1 MATYKKRG
9 YKKSKDTNISR
20 VSQESLVAKGL
31 EGADDIAIK
40 SEKFLEKHQNKIYTA
55 ILIIA
60 LLVVG
65 YYFYHQRV
73 VIPKRMEAANEMN
86 TAQQL
91 FEKAMTETDPAQQK
105 QLLEQALNGAGGKY
119 GFLDIEE
126 EYGST
131 PSGKLAHYYAGVS
144 YYYLGEFDKAIEE
157 LSRYKAKDEILRPM
171 ALGLIGESFLQL
183 NQPEDALEYFE
194 KAANVTKNE
203 FTTPFYW
210 MKAGKTAL
218 YIYKNKGDK
227 SYLDKAKKY
236 FEKITD
242 QYPGSQFAKEA
253 GIYLAQAKYA
263 G

>member
-9 YKKSKDTNISR
+9 YKKERDNKISR
-20 VSQESLVAKGL
+20 VAQESLVAKSL
-31 EGADDIAIK
+31 ESADDIAVK

-55 ILIIA
+55 ILVVA

-91 FEKAMTETDPAQQK
+91 FEKAIKETDPTQQK
-105 QLLEQALNGAGGKY
+105 QLFEQALNGAGGKY

-126 EYGST
+126 EYSGT
-131 PSGKLAHYYAGVS
+131 PSAKLAHYYAGVS

-157 LSRYKAKDEILRPM
+157 LNRYKAKDEILHPM

-194 KAANVTKNE
+194 KAAKASENN
-203 FTTPFYW
+203 FTTPLYW
-210 MKAGKTAL
+210 LKAGKTAL
-218 YIYKNKGDK
+218 YIYKTKGEK
-227 SYLDKAKKY
+227 AYLKTAKE
-236 FEKITD
+236 FFQKITD
-242 QYPGSQFAKEA
+242 QYPDTDFAKDAE
-253 GIYLAQAKYA
+253 IYLAQAQYA
-263 G
+263 K